1 MRKVPINSGFLIIE
15 KWANA
20 QLNEI
25 YGGVVLM
32 FKWIDKIK
40 QLFNKQKT
48 TINNSNSD
56 ILYIDLGASSIKM
69 SYKGKFITFRSSV
82 RVASDEEV
90 TFQDN
95 KILVDGKWFIIG
107 ESSQPTGTY
116 QYKYMKENLHVLAL
130 YGLRLL
136 EFEQDEAQLHV
147 LLPYN
152 ELGTTQ
158 ELKRKLGGVYQLY
171 VTKMKLQVVK
181 VYVEGESSKH
191 YISNKLK
198 LKGQNV
204 CVVNVGYSTIDI
216 ALFSSNGYREKMM
229 SLSMG
234 ANAILSEV
242 AGYTQAPT
250 SSILNAW
257 LVDGYKFTK
266 DEQSH
271 VSGVTSRFL
280 SMIKSD
286 LESTV
291 FKVANPQNLVI
302 VWCGGGS
309 QLVQG
314 EIDKVFKGYSCKVLD
329 VEDSIY
335 TDLKGMIELHKSVT
349 DEERPLT
356 KEEREQKILELKMEG
371 HKNSEIAKK
380 LGCSE
385 STVNNF
391 MTKYNKMC
399 A

>member
-1 MRKVPINSGFLIIE
+1 MLNNGGII
-15 KWANA
+15 
-20 QLNEI
+20 
-25 YGGVVLM
+25 LM
-32 FKWIDKIK
+32 FKWINKIK
-40 QLFNKQKT
+40 QLFKKKQAQEQV
-48 TINNSNSD
+48 SSEAV
-56 ILYIDLGASSIKM
+56 YVDLGASSIKM

-82 RVASDEEV
+82 RQATDEEV
-90 TFQDN
+90 TFQSN
-95 KILVDGKWFIIG
+95 KIRVDGKWYIIG
-107 ESSQPTGTY
+107 ESATPTGNY
-116 QYKYMKENLHVLAL
+116 KFKYMKENLHVLVL
-130 YGLRLL
+130 YGLKLL
-136 EFEQDEAQLHV
+136 EFNHEYAELHV

-152 ELGTTQ
+152 ELGTTK
-158 ELKRKLGGVYQLY
+158 ELNSKLSNTYQLHD
-171 VTKMKLQVVK
+171 TRIKLQVQK

-198 LKGQNV
+198 LKGKNV
-204 CVVNVGYSTIDI
+204 CIVNIGYSTTDI
-216 ALFSSNGYREKMM
+216 ALFSSSGYREKVL

-234 ANAILSEV
+234 TNAILSEV

-250 SSILNAW
+250 SSILNSW

-266 DEQSH
+266 DEQVQ
-271 VSGVTSRFL
+271 VSSVTSRFL

-309 QLVQG
+309 QLLHS

-329 VEDSIY
+329 VEDAIY
-335 TDLKGMIELHKSVT
+335 TDLKGMIELHHPAT
-349 DEERPLT
+349 DEKVLS
-356 KEEREQKILELKMEG
+356 KEEREQKIVELKAQG
-371 HKNSEIAKK
+371 YTSKQVAQI

-391 MTKYNKMC
+391 MTKWNKLM

>member
-1 MRKVPINSGFLIIE
+1 
-15 KWANA
+15 
-20 QLNEI
+20 
-25 YGGVVLM
+25 M

-95 KILVDGKWFIIG
+95 KILVDGKWYIIG

-116 QYKYMKENLHVLAL
+116 QYKYMKENLHVLVL

-158 ELKRKLGGVYQLY
+158 EVKRKLGGVYQLHD
-171 VTKMKLQVVK
+171 TKVKLQVAK

-191 YISNKLK
+191 YISQKLK
-198 LKGQNV
+198 LKGKNV
-204 CVVNVGYSTIDI
+204 CVVNIGYSTTDI
-216 ALFSSNGYREKMM
+216 ALFSSQGYREKMV

-234 ANAILSEV
+234 TNAILSEV

-257 LVDGYKFTK
+257 LADGYKFTK
-266 DEQSH
+266 DEQLK
-271 VSGVTSRFL
+271 VSSVTSRFL

-309 QLVQG
+309 QLVHS

-335 TDLKGMIELHKSVT
+335 TDLKGMIELHKPANY
-349 DEERPLT
+349 DEKVLT
-356 KEEREQKILELKMEG
+356 KEEREQKIVELKAQGYKSKEVAQ
-371 HKNSEIAKK
+371 I

-391 MTKYNKMC
+391 MTRYNKVC
-399 A
+399 KKVLY

>member
-1 MRKVPINSGFLIIE
+1 MIIE

-25 YGGVVLM
+25 YGGLVSM

-82 RVASDEEV
+82 RQATDEEV

-95 KILVDGKWFIIG
+95 KILVDGKWYIIG

-116 QYKYMKENLHVLAL
+116 QYKYMKENLHVLVL
-130 YGLRLL
+130 YGLQLL
-136 EFEQDEAQLHV
+136 GFVQDEARLHV

-158 ELKRKLGGVYQLY
+158 ELKRKLGGVYQLHDTR
-171 VTKMKLQVVK
+171 VKLQVVK

-191 YISNKLK
+191 YISQKLK
-198 LKGQNV
+198 LKGKNV
-204 CVVNVGYSTIDI
+204 CVVNIGYSTTDI
-216 ALFSSNGYREKMM
+216 ALFSSRGYREKMV

-234 ANAILSEV
+234 TNAIMSEV

-250 SSILNAW
+250 SSILNSW

-271 VSGVTSRFL
+271 VSDVTSRFL

-286 LESTV
+286 LDSTV

-309 QLVQG
+309 QLVHS

-335 TDLKGMIELHKSVT
+335 TDLKGMIELHKPAT
-349 DEERPLT
+349 DDERVLT
-356 KEEREQKILELKMEG
+356 KEEREQKIVELKAQGYKSKEVAQM
-371 HKNSEIAKK
+371 

>member
-1 MRKVPINSGFLIIE
+1 
-15 KWANA
+15 
-20 QLNEI
+20 
-25 YGGVVLM
+25 M
-32 FKWIDKIK
+32 FKWIGKIK
-40 QLFNKQKT
+40 QLFKKKQAPIS
-48 TINNSNSD
+48 TITNGDSD
-56 ILYIDLGASSIKM
+56 AVYVDLGASSIKM
-69 SYKGKFITFRSSV
+69 SYKGEFITFRSSV

-95 KILVDGKWFIIG
+95 KILVDGKWYIIG

-116 QYKYMKENLHVLAL
+116 QYKYRKENLHVLVL
-130 YGLRLL
+130 YGLKLL
-136 EFEQDEAQLHV
+136 GFEQVEARLHI

-152 ELGTTQ
+152 ELHTTK
-158 ELKRKLGGVYQLY
+158 ELNSKLSSHQLHDAK
-171 VTKMKLQVVK
+171 VKLQVAK

-204 CVVNVGYSTIDI
+204 CVVNIGYSTTDI
-216 ALFSSNGYREKMM
+216 ALFSSNGYREKMV

-234 ANAILSEV
+234 TNAIMSEV
-242 AGYTQAPT
+242 VGHTQAPA
-250 SSILNAW
+250 SSILNSW
-257 LVDGYKFTK
+257 LVDGYQFTK
-266 DEQSH
+266 DEQLK
-271 VSGVTSRFL
+271 VSSVTSRFL

-286 LESTV
+286 LESIV

-309 QLVQG
+309 QLVHS
-314 EIDKVFKGYSCKVLD
+314 EIDRVFKGYSCKVLD

-335 TDLKGMIELHKSVT
+335 TDLKGMIELHNPAT
-349 DEERPLT
+349 EEERVLT
-356 KEEREQKILELKMEG
+356 KEEREQKIVELKGQGYKSKEVAQM
-371 HKNSEIAKK
+371 

-391 MTKYNKMC
+391 MTKYNKRV

>member
-1 MRKVPINSGFLIIE
+1 MLNNGGII
-15 KWANA
+15 
-20 QLNEI
+20 
-25 YGGVVLM
+25 VM
-32 FKWIDKIK
+32 FKWINKIK
-40 QLFNKQKT
+40 QLFQKRKT
-48 TINNSNSD
+48 AMNNSDSEAV
-56 ILYIDLGASSIKM
+56 YVDLGASSIKM

-82 RVASDEEV
+82 RQATDEEV
-90 TFQDN
+90 TFQSN
-95 KILVDGKWFIIG
+95 KIRVDGKWYIIG
-107 ESSQPTGTY
+107 ESATPTGNY
-116 QYKYMKENLHVLAL
+116 KFKYMKENLHVLVL
-130 YGLRLL
+130 YGLKLL
-136 EFEQDEAQLHV
+136 EFNHEYAELHV

-152 ELGTTQ
+152 ELGTTK
-158 ELKRKLGGVYQLY
+158 ELNSKLSNTYQLHD
-171 VTKMKLQVVK
+171 VRIKLQVQK

-198 LKGQNV
+198 LKGKNV
-204 CVVNVGYSTIDI
+204 CVVNIGYSTTDI
-216 ALFSSNGYREKMM
+216 ALFSSSGYREKVL

-234 ANAILSEV
+234 TNAILSEV

-250 SSILNAW
+250 SSILNSW

-266 DEQSH
+266 DEQVQ
-271 VSGVTSRFL
+271 VSSVTSRFL

-309 QLVQG
+309 QLLHH

-329 VEDSIY
+329 VEDAIY
-335 TDLKGMIELHKSVT
+335 TDLKGMIELHHPAT
-349 DEERPLT
+349 DDCVLT
-356 KEEREQKILELKMEG
+356 KEEREQKIIELKAQGYKSKEVAQM
-371 HKNSEIAKK
+371 

-391 MTKYNKMC
+391 MTRYNKMM

>member
-1 MRKVPINSGFLIIE
+1 
-15 KWANA
+15 
-20 QLNEI
+20 
-25 YGGVVLM
+25 M

-95 KILVDGKWFIIG
+95 KILVDGKWYIIG

-116 QYKYMKENLHVLAL
+116 QYKYMKENLHVLVL

-158 ELKRKLGGVYQLY
+158 EVKRKLGGVYQLHD
-171 VTKMKLQVVK
+171 TKVKLQVAK

-191 YISNKLK
+191 YISQKLK
-198 LKGQNV
+198 LKGKNV
-204 CVVNVGYSTIDI
+204 CVVNIGYSTTDI
-216 ALFSSNGYREKMM
+216 ALFSSQGYREKMV

-234 ANAILSEV
+234 TNAILSEV

-250 SSILNAW
+250 SSILNSW

-356 KEEREQKILELKMEG
+356 KEEREQKIIELKMEG

-391 MTKYNKMC
+391 MTRYNKRV

>member
-1 MRKVPINSGFLIIE
+1 
-15 KWANA
+15 
-20 QLNEI
+20 
-25 YGGVVLM
+25 M

-40 QLFNKQKT
+40 QLFKKSDAQEDV
-48 TINNSNSD
+48 SNEAV
-56 ILYIDLGASSIKM
+56 YVDLGASSIKM

-82 RVASDEEV
+82 RQATDEEV
-90 TFQDN
+90 TFQEN
-95 KILVDGKWFIIG
+95 KILVDGKWYIIG
-107 ESSQPTGTY
+107 ESVTPTGNY
-116 QYKYMKENLHVLAL
+116 KFKYMKDNLNVLIL
-130 YGLRLL
+130 YGLKLL
-136 EFEQDEAQLHV
+136 EFEQDEARLHL

-152 ELGTTQ
+152 ELGTTK
-158 ELKRKLGGVYQLY
+158 ELNSKLRNQYQLHDAK
-171 VTKMKLQVVK
+171 VKLQVTK

-191 YISNKLK
+191 YISQKLK
-198 LKGQNV
+198 LKGKNV
-204 CVVNVGYSTIDI
+204 CVVNIGYSTTDI
-216 ALFSSNGYREKMM
+216 ALFSSQGYREKMV

-234 ANAILSEV
+234 TNAIMSEV
-242 AGYTQAPT
+242 VGHTQAPT
-250 SSILNAW
+250 SSILNSW

-266 DEQSH
+266 DEQLK
-271 VSGVTSRFL
+271 VSSMTSRFL

-309 QLVQG
+309 QLLQG
-314 EIDKVFKGYSCKVLD
+314 EIDKLFKGYTCKVLD
-329 VEDSIY
+329 VEDAIY
-335 TDLKGMIELHKSVT
+335 TDLKGMIKLRHPTT
-349 DEERPLT
+349 DEERKLS
-356 KEEREQKILELKMEG
+356 KEEREQKIIDLKRNG